1 MPHLSSGQ
9 NARRAHSPTY
19 SPPII
24 DDLDKYQFAVLG
36 SSLRSLGRPVSLGL
50 TRKQLAR
57 RKEKN
62 EQKGGGRKV
71 FFFVFAVF
79 KIGTKVVMLLMNT
92 FCQNI
97 TERSPG

>member
-9 NARRAHSPTY
+9 NARRAHYPTY

-36 SSLRSLGRPVSLGL
+36 SSLRSLGLPVSLGL

-62 EQKGGGRKV
+62 EQKGGGRKG
-71 FFFVFAVF
+71 FFLS
-79 KIGTKVVMLLMNT
+79 LL
-92 FCQNI
+92 FSSSGQKL
-97 TERSPG
+97 